1 VNLADRI
8 RLGFDRFNERDW
20 EALQR
25 GLREDFEAID
35 RVPPDELHAR
45 GPDAMRQITE
55 ANGEVAFADLRME
68 VLEIEV
74 RELGEDR
81 ALTLVRIHAAASG
94 GASGAP
100 VDAEI
105 GQLWTFEDGVA
116 TRMEQFRTWEEARR
130 AATASS
136 AT

>member
-1 VNLADRI
+1 MNLADRI

-25 GLREDFEAID
+25 GLPEDFEAID
-35 RVPPDELHAR
+35 RVPPDEFCAR

-55 ANGEVAFADLRME
+55 ANGDTAFADLRME
-68 VLEIEV
+68 VLEVEV
-74 RELGEDR
+74 RDAGDER
-81 ALTLVRIHAAASG
+81 ALVVLRIAATASG
-94 GASGAP
+94 GVSGAP

-105 GQLWTFEDGVA
+105 GQLWTFVNGVA

-130 AATASS
+130 GARG
-136 AT
+136 